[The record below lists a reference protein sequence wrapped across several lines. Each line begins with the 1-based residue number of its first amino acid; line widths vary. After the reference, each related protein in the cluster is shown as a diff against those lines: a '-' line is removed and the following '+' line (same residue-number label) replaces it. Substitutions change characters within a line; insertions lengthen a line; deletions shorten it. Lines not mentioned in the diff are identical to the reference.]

1 MIYRQ
6 TALHIC
12 STRNEPDVLCM
23 MRTYSVSVI
32 MKINDACEYKLNN
45 FFRIQEMWFDPLFSL
60 SAFQSRAQHNAELP
74 SVIILLRRIAMQSI
88 RRCVLLL
95 QMQRG
100 LTVCVYVG
108 HNPEPCRNGWT
119 DRDAVWVVDAG
130 AGPRVGPGF
139 TQGKGQFWRLFP
151 HRKCIAENGY
161 TN

>member
-1 MIYRQ
+1 MQ
-6 TALHIC
+6 HEK
-12 STRNEPDVLCM
+12 EPDVLCM

-32 MKINDACEYKLNN
+32 MKINDACEHKLNN
-45 FFRIQEMWFDPLFSL
+45 SFRIQEMWFDPLFSL

-108 HNPEPCRNGWT
+108 HNPEPCRNG
-119 DRDAVWVVDAG
+119 
-130 AGPRVGPGF
+130 
-139 TQGKGQFWRLFP
+139 
-151 HRKCIAENGY
+151 
-161 TN
+161 